1 MVWKTANS
9 RRIVL
14 CFATNLFCDSVLEVE
29 IVAKADIP
37 SAMEMTY
44 IAIAVSYPAR
54 PTHARS
60 LHGNYMYM

>member
-1 MVWKTANS
+1 MKNCEQSTYS
-9 RRIVL
+9 PML
-14 CFATNLFCDSVLEVE
+14 CNQPVCDSVLEVE